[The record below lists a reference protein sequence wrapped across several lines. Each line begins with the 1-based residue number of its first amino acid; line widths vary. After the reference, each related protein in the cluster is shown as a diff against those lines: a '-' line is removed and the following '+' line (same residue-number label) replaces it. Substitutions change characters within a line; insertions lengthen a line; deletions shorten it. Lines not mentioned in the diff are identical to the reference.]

1 MGTLNISMV
10 SNSPAGEALKYSKG
24 FKEIEIG
31 RGLEGED
38 PIDTFNWMECDHL
51 FPMLI

>member
-1 MGTLNISMV
+1 MGTLNISMT
-10 SNSPAGEALKYSKG
+10 SDSSAGTALKNSKG

-38 PIDTFNWMECDHL
+38 PIDTFNW
-51 FPMLI
+51 